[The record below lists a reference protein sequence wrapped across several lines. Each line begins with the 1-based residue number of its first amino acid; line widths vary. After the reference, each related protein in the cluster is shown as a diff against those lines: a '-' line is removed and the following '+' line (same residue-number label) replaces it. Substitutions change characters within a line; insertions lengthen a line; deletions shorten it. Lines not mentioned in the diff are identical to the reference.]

1 MLLSQQAQLVR
12 LDDRRAVVRVAGN
25 WMAMVQSRLP
35 LLEQAI
41 TTTLGQ
47 PRQLVL
53 EGGGEAPVVPTQNT
67 APSLPVAAAPPEAV
81 PEPAPT
87 PARTH
92 QAPATQAATQAP
104 APASRAPL
112 SAAPVSATPIS
123 ATPASAALEP
133 AVQTPFQAQIDQK
146 AQRLADFFNGD
157 VVELDSPID
166 DPPPEINAV
175 V

>member
-1 MLLSQQAQLVR
+1 MAAPPAIPLPDLWQQILASLALPSTRMLLSQQAQLVR

-53 EGGGEAPVVPTQNT
+53 EGGGETP
-67 APSLPVAAAPPEAV
+67 AAPAEAV
-81 PEPAPT
+81 PAAAVPPPPPSRTPAPT
-87 PARTH
+87 PLIT
-92 QAPATQAATQAP
+92 PPTATQVT
-104 APASRAPL
+104 APL
-112 SAAPVSATPIS
+112 SAAPEPSAQ
-123 ATPASAALEP
+123 A
-133 AVQTPFQAQIDQK
+133 PFQAQIDQK

-157 VVELDSPID
+157 VVELDSPIG
-166 DPPPEINAV
+166 DPTPEINAV